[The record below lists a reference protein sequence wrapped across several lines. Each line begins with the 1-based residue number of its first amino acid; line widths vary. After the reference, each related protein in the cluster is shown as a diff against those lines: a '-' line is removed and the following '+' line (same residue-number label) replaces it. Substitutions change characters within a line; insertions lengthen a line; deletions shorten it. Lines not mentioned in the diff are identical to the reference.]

1 MGSAEDVCTLW
12 DIEQIKR
19 LKARYFRAMDTKDW
33 DGFAELFARDAV
45 AGEGERAVQGRDAV
59 AEFIKFHSDRARS
72 VHHGHMPEIDVP
84 GDGTATGIFAMFDYY
99 EERSGEPPKGFVGYG
114 HYYDTFVFEE
124 GAWRIATMV
133 LRRLR
138 IDPLP
143 GGLPDLFTRR

>member
-1 MGSAEDVCTLW
+1 M
-12 DIEQIKR
+12 EQIKR
-19 LKARYFRAMDTKDW
+19 VKARYFRAMDTREW
-33 DGFAELFARDAV
+33 DGFDELWTSDAV
-45 AGEGERAVQGRDAV
+45 AGEGEQAVRGREAV
-59 AEFIKFHSDRARS
+59 VELIKTHADRARL

-99 EERSGEPPKGFVGYG
+99 EERSGDPPRGFVGYG
-114 HYYDTFVFEE
+114 HYYDSFVFED

-133 LRRLR
+133 LRRVR